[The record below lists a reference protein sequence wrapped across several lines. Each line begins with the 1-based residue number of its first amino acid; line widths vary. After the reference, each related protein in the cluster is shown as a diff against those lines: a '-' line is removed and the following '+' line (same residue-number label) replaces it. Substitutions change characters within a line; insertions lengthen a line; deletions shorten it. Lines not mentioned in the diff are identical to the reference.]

1 LKIPKDLKVRN
12 CVANHLSNKIRIFC
26 YQAFRLFQNLPTRGQ
41 RTKANGNSLFN
52 LNPYKHL
59 RVNMSF
65 YHSFEVE
72 YKRRELTFNERF
84 TELKA
89 YMKAQEEKEKMKKKD
104 KRQSRIKS
112 KQDFIRNQKIKQ

>member
-1 LKIPKDLKVRN
+1 
-12 CVANHLSNKIRIFC
+12 
-26 YQAFRLFQNLPTRGQ
+26 
-41 RTKANGNSLFN
+41 
-52 LNPYKHL
+52 
-59 RVNMSF
+59 MSF